1 MTANSFIYAIQN
13 IEPMKLVDTICVHL
27 SERIESNHLS
37 NEDCVR
43 IIEHI
48 GGYLNL
54 KTIPDYAKD
63 NKISYNGVKKFRKVE
78 KIFNVKFVIENE

>member
-1 MTANSFIYAIQN
+1 MSHNAFIDVIQN
-13 IEPMKLVDTICVHL
+13 FEPMNLVDIICVHL
-27 SERIESNHLS
+27 SERIESNQLS
-37 NEDCVR
+37 NEDCVK

-48 GGYLNL
+48 GSYLNL

>member
-1 MTANSFIYAIQN
+1 MIQK
-13 IEPMKLVDTICVHL
+13 IEPMKLVEIICNHL
-27 SERIESNHLS
+27 SERIESNQLS
-37 NEDCVR
+37 NEDCVK

-48 GGYLNL
+48 GSYLNL

-78 KIFNVKFVIENE
+78 KIFNVKFVIDND

>member
-1 MTANSFIYAIQN
+1 MAANSFIDVIQK
-13 IEPMKLVDTICVHL
+13 IELMNLVDIICVHL

-37 NEDCVR
+37 NEDCIK
-43 IIEHI
+43 IIEHV
-48 GGYLNL
+48 GSYLNL